1 MDETALEQ
9 IYQENLEEDIISYL
23 AKEKNISLEDAMNEY
38 YASKLAD
45 QISRGE
51 NGIQYLDHKVLAQML
66 IKKAVDG

>member
-1 MDETALEQ
+1 M
-9 IYQENLEEDIISYL
+9 
-23 AKEKNISLEDAMNEY
+23 KEY

-66 IKKAVDG
+66 INKSRR